1 MSKPDEIPALSYI
14 LEPALVASLL
24 TVGCL
29 WNRRKPSEIIQAHNV
44 SGTNPISTNSSTDN
58 SWNWKE
64 MKFFVW
70 KVKVPSNERFGMNF
84 FSRFLGMF
92 PFLLEVW
99 YWLLTYWI
107 YQIARAIQALTM
119 GSDFRVLA
127 EKHARQLITIE
138 RILHI
143 DIELGLQRFVMN
155 KTWLLTFFNK
165 TYAMVHIPATIAFM
179 AYSYRYFS
187 PLIFQSTRRTLVLC
201 NCLAFIV
208 FSSWPCMPPRL
219 LPYEE
224 FGYVDT
230 LHAGKAASIWT
241 TNKFQNQLAAFPS
254 LHFGYSFVIGLSL
267 FIHSPHK
274 LVRAISLFYPLLILL
289 VIMATANHY
298 ILDAVG
304 GFFVTIVAHRI
315 NRLVLN
321 LRPIEEW
328 FFWLLRCERPMDK
341 VQFDSIIQ
349 SDSFITASHRDMSQR
364 PLMSGCPE

>member
-24 TVGCL
+24 TAGCL
-29 WNRRKPSEIIQAHNV
+29 LNRRKATDIVQAHTL
-44 SGTNPISTNSSTDN
+44 SGSLSPVTSSPEN
-58 SWNWKE
+58 RSWDYKQ
-64 MKFFVW
+64 MKFFFW
-70 KVKVPSNERFGMNF
+70 TMKVPSNVKFRMNL

-107 YQIARAIQALTM
+107 YQIARAMQALTM
-119 GSDFRVLA
+119 GSDFRILA
-127 EKHARQLITIE
+127 EKHAREIIAIE
-138 RILHI
+138 KFLHL
-143 DIELGLQRFVMN
+143 DIELGLQKIVMN
-155 KTWLLTFFNK
+155 RPWLLTLFNK

-187 PLIFQSTRRTLVLC
+187 PLVFQSTRRTLVLC

-219 LPYEE
+219 LPFEE
-224 FGYVDT
+224 FGYIDT
-230 LHAGKAASIWT
+230 LHTGKAASIWT

-254 LHFGYSFVIGLSL
+254 LHFGYSFVIGFSL
-267 FIHSPHK
+267 FIYSPHRPI
-274 LVRAISLFYPLLILL
+274 RAISLFYPLLILL

-298 ILDAVG
+298 DLDAAG
-304 GFFVTIVAHRI
+304 GFIVTVVAHRI

-328 FFWLLRCERPMDK
+328 LFWLLRCERPIDK
-341 VQFDSIIQ
+341 VQFDNLIHQ
-349 SDSFITASHRDMSQR
+349 ENVVNAGHRDMSQR
-364 PLMSGCPE
+364 PLMSGSPE

>member
-24 TVGCL
+24 TAGCL
-29 WNRRKPSEIIQAHNV
+29 LNRRRPADIVQAHAV
-44 SGTNPISTNSSTDN
+44 LRDDPPPAGDN
-58 SWNWKE
+58 GWNWHE
-64 MKFFVW
+64 MKFFMW
-70 KVKVPSNERFGMNF
+70 TIKVPGNERFRMKL

-92 PFLLEVW
+92 PFLMEVW

-107 YQIARAIQALTM
+107 YQIARAVQALTM
-119 GSDFRVLA
+119 GADFRSLA
-127 EKHARQLITIE
+127 ETHARQIITIE
-138 RILHI
+138 RFFRI
-143 DIELGLQRFVMN
+143 DIELGLQHFVM
-155 KTWLLTFFNK
+155 KREWLLIFFNK

-179 AYSYRYFS
+179 AYSYRYFN

-230 LHAGKAASIWT
+230 LHTGKAASIWT

-267 FIHSPHK
+267 FIYSPHR
-274 LVRAISLFYPLLILL
+274 LIRAISLFYPLLILL

-304 GFFVTIVAHRI
+304 GFFVTIFAQRL
-315 NRLVLN
+315 NRLLLN

-328 FFWLLRCERPMDK
+328 FFWVLRIERPMDK
-341 VQFDSIIQ
+341 VQFQ
-349 SDSFITASHRDMSQR
+349 SVIESDKINSPTHREMSQ
-364 PLMSGCPE
+364 PLMGNHV